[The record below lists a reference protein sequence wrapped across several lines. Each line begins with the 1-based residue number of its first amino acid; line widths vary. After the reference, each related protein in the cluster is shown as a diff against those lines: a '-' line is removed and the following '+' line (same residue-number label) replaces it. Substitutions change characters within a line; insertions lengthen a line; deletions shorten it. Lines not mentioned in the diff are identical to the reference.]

1 MRKKLFLSAFIAIV
15 CGCASTPDNPLP
27 GTVWRP
33 ESSPAGAR
41 FEITADNRLVGI
53 TPDNHFFAP
62 VSFAPPSG
70 IRFAPVAVT
79 QRAGANSDFERV
91 FLEALNQ
98 TTGYRLEN
106 SRLILLNAAG
116 RELLR
121 CDYVGRTGSAVS
133 GEKRGGK

>member
-1 MRKKLFLSAFIAIV
+1 MRKKLFLSAFIAII
-15 CGCASTPDNPLP
+15 CGCAAAPDNPLS

-41 FEITADNRLVGI
+41 LEITQDNRLVGR

-70 IRFAPVAVT
+70 ISFAPVAVT
-79 QRAGANSDFERV
+79 RRAGENGDFERN

-116 RELLR
+116 RELMR
-121 CDYVGRTGSAVS
+121 CEYLGRAGGVS
-133 GEKRGGK
+133 GEKRGEK

>member
-1 MRKKLFLSAFIAIV
+1 M
-15 CGCASTPDNPLP
+15 
-27 GTVWRP
+27 
-33 ESSPAGAR
+33 
-41 FEITADNRLVGI
+41 EITQDNRLVGV
-53 TPDNHFFAP
+53 TPDNYFFAP

-70 IRFAPVAVT
+70 ISFSPVAVT
-79 QRAGANSDFERV
+79 RRAGANGDFEHG

-121 CDYVGRTGSAVS
+121 CDYVGRTGAAS
-133 GEKRGGK
+133 GEKRGKK